1 MNEKNPQAQA
11 VAYRRAVAKSAK
23 IKELEIDPSIKQA
36 GIDATIKFLAEKKGA
51 SEGKPWTEFV
61 KGQRWYVED
70 LVKFANFDA
79 QERLDYEYAQAFP
92 DTATEHELLVALEK
106 MM

>member
-1 MNEKNPQAQA
+1 MNEKNPQALA

-23 IKELEIDPSIKQA
+23 LNELEITAKMED
-36 GIDATIKFLAEKKGA
+36 DAVDAAIKFLAEKKA
-51 SEGKPWTEFV
+51 ESEGKPWTEFV

-70 LVKFANFDA
+70 LVKFAGLDA
-79 QERLDYEYAQAFP
+79 QERLNYEYAQAFP
-92 DTATEHELLVALEK
+92 DTATEDELLTALEK